1 MPKHMVHPQG
11 NGIAQNTKYEEM
23 IKQPWYLYK
32 LEIRSKTKKS

>member
-23 IKQPWYLYK
+23 ITTMVF
-32 LEIRSKTKKS
+32 I